1 MQLEKQCYGA
11 GVDAIQYIV
20 DTRIQSGKSTFQRLD
35 EDKNVPF
42 VVPSVTWDSTNRV
55 GSLNNEHWY
64 FKVGYAFREAL
75 DLIFMER
82 TRDKRKVNLWTQG
95 CILSFQEGD
104 LINSKDGKRYVQVKY
119 ASPMGWDEA
128 KQEMF
133 YGSVTFIDVDSSTG
147 ISETKS
153 LTQLDF
159 LKLLIE
165 G

>member
-1 MQLEKQCYGA
+1 M
-11 GVDAIQYIV
+11 V
-20 DTRIQSGKSTFQRLD
+20 
-35 EDKNVPF
+35 
-42 VVPSVTWDSTNRV
+42 
-55 GSLNNEHWY
+55 
-64 FKVGYAFREAL
+64 KVRS
-75 DLIFMER
+75 R
-82 TRDKRKVNLWTQG
+82 P
-95 CILSFQEGD
+95 
-104 LINSKDGKRYVQVKY
+104 YVQVKY